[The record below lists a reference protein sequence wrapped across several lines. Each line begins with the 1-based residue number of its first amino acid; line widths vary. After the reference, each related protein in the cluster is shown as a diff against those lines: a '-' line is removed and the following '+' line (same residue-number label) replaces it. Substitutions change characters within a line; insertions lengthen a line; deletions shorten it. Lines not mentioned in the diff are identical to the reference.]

1 MNKFLLA
8 CALLCASSG
17 ALAGDNSY
25 VCGAGTE
32 LSVSFPENQDDSKIT
47 VNGIEYDYANSYAV
61 RRDPNNVMYE
71 FSHNMYSVFMVVD
84 PVNKEVSINYEG
96 RNEVCVRGTPY
107 DL

>member
-17 ALAGDNSY
+17 ALAEGNSY
-25 VCGAGTE
+25 VAGGTE
-32 LSVSFPENQDDSKIT
+32 LTVSFPENQDDSKIT
-47 VNGIEYDYANSYAV
+47 VNGIDYDYANSYAV
-61 RRDPNNVMYE
+61 RRDPNSVMYE
-71 FSHNMYSVFMVVD
+71 FSHNMFSVFMVVD